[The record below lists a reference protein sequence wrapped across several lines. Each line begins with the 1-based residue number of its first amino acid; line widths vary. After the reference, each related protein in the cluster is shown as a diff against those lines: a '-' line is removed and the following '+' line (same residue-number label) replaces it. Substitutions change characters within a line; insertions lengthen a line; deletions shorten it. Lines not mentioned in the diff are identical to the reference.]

1 MVIEFAITITIL
13 ESQIMVNLSRVLI
26 TNQLALRKPRPYTEG
41 SDEAFNVLHKKV
53 QQGDESILQDI
64 CEYGLNLCNA
74 DASGL
79 SVLGYVNDQQVFEW
93 SKMAGNGPNFK
104 VYSPRHDCPCGT
116 VLDLYSYQ
124 IFRHPERHYTWVKET
139 NFVIPEMISMPIYN
153 DDLSPLGTLW
163 LMHKE
168 GWHFTREDVRIMT
181 ALTGFLRVTAKNGK
195 FAARTPAISNLA
207 I

>member
-1 MVIEFAITITIL
+1 MVSLPE
-13 ESQIMVNLSRVLI
+13 VLI

-41 SDEAFNVLHKKV
+41 SDAAFNIIHKKI
-53 QQGDESILQDI
+53 QQGRKSIFRDI

-79 SVLGYVNDQQVFEW
+79 SLLSYVNDQPVFEW
-93 SKMAGNGPNFK
+93 TKMAGAGPDFK

-124 IFRHPERHYTWVKET
+124 IFRHPERHYAWVKEA

-168 GWHFTREDVRIMT
+168 GQHFTREDVRIMT
-181 ALTGFLRVTAKNGK
+181 ALTGFLRAAAKNGK
-195 FAARTPAISNLA
+195 FERTPAISK
-207 I
+207 